1 MVIFHD
7 YVSLA
12 ERKPPFSKLQAA
24 KAKNWRHSGASK
36 SQVADAHI
44 ALPTSSRPG

>member
-12 ERKPPFSKLQAA
+12 EGKPPFLQAEA